1 MTMKQ
6 KIVDVSAALV
16 LAVVVAIPLPSVGG
30 AQDARRDEIEGICD
44 YITGCDA
51 HEVVPTPDSVR
62 DKYHMTNAEVA
73 TELVAISRKYG
84 IGETNECKR
93 MIRETA
99 VAFIGR
105 YGGTNDL
112 PYLATIM
119 TNRSDYAQREAVAA
133 SINICQ
139 HSAALIPLIRG
150 IATNADVFPYGTRR
164 WMYGVI
170 FDKCRENSG
179 CTYIADS
186 TQRARIAAFFLERA
200 AVEREF
206 TISMDRYACELNPWY
221 RHSQQR
227 RANLAALRPPG
238 LTGRPA
244 EIYDA
249 AQRDAAQ
256 EDQP

>member
-1 MTMKQ
+1 MSNTKLTLVVKAVM
-6 KIVDVSAALV
+6 V
-16 LAVVVAIPLPSVGG
+16 LAVGVVVPYVSADEAQGG
-30 AQDARRDEIEGICD
+30 RRAEIEAVCD

-51 HEVVPTPDSVR
+51 NEVVPTPDSVR

-164 WMYGVI
+164 GIHGDNFY
-170 FDKCRENSG
+170 RRS
-179 CTYIADS
+179 
-186 TQRARIAAFFLERA
+186 AR
-200 AVEREF
+200 
-206 TISMDRYACELNPWY
+206 
-221 RHSQQR
+221 
-227 RANLAALRPPG
+227 
-238 LTGRPA
+238 
-244 EIYDA
+244 
-249 AQRDAAQ
+249 
-256 EDQP
+256 